1 MNFGSNLGVPSMYRI
16 LRRRTS
22 LLVPPARCGLLWPGV
37 ERATCEVE
45 DSAPVPGTKCATEI
59 GQIAIALAIV
69 NGKSRDPS
77 ATLNEAITA
86 RRTGWRLFY
95 PDIGSAEAN
104 PRENLTSYR
113 QGTAWA

>member
-1 MNFGSNLGVPSMYRI
+1 
-16 LRRRTS
+16 
-22 LLVPPARCGLLWPGV
+22 
-37 ERATCEVE
+37 
-45 DSAPVPGTKCATEI
+45 
-59 GQIAIALAIV
+59 V
-69 NGKSRDPS
+69 NGKSRDLS